1 MKTQPYPLR
10 LCLCDIH
17 WQWPLLLRFLLCLSA
32 CMIALNAFASSG
44 DDLLQGTDA
53 SWWATFNGTGKNYLY
68 AGEGVIALL
77 GFIKTRNP
85 GVLVGIVVVAVFIN
99 IVLYF
104 AGQTG

>member
-1 MKTQPYPLR
+1 MKIKRFPLWH
-10 LCLCDIH
+10 CLRNSF
-17 WQWPLLLRFLLCLSA
+17 WQLFFRLLLYVSA
-32 CMIALNAFASSG
+32 FTISCAFASG

-68 AGEGVIALL
+68 AGEGVIALIA
-77 GFIKTRNP
+77 FIKTRNP

-104 AGQTG
+104 AGQTS